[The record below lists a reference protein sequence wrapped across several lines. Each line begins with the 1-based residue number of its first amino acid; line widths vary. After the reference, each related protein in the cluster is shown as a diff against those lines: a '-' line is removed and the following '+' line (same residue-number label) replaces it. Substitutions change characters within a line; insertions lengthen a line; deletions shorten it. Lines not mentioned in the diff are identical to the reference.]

1 MLSLRDQRCLGAALW
16 LGLAGMAGAEG
27 VLPVPQDIVAPS
39 EYNSDDFVPGFYPA
53 LGLAYQHSS
62 NPRRGGGEAVSDT
75 AWVLTPSLRY
85 HQPVGRRNKLTLDYA
100 GSYTYFN
107 ELDDED
113 SQDHR
118 LGANLFLDLS
128 SRFDLNLGLDYTKG
142 HDTRG
147 LSDSRLTEVA
157 DTELD
162 RWRQNGLHIEGV
174 FGRPAAKGQIRA
186 GYAHSRLRFIN
197 NAQETRDRDLD
208 TFNLAFFYS
217 HSPKTKLFVEG
228 RLGEIEY
235 IEADQ
240 AGLDLSSTETS
251 LAFGATWQAT
261 ARTKGH
267 AQVGFTRK
275 SPEADGAEDFD
286 GLTFSG
292 RIVWARTSYS
302 NIGLFYTR
310 TLEEPTELDASYIVA
325 DTYGADWSHA
335 LTERF
340 NLNLWARFGT
350 NEFSNDREDELSD
363 WGLNL
368 GYRVADWLSLGAG
381 YSQLKRDSTAPDGD
395 FTDRVFTLSLRI
407 QGAYEGRRDSTR
419 NETEA
424 AP

>member
-1 MLSLRDQRCLGAALW
+1 MRFLAKNQCLGVLL
-16 LGLAGMAGAEG
+16 LGVSGSAWAEG
-27 VLPVPQDIVAPS
+27 VLPVPRDVVAPS
-39 EYNSDDFVPGFYPA
+39 EYDTEDFVPGFYPS

-62 NPRRGGGEAVSDT
+62 NPRRGDGDVVSDT
-75 AWVLTPSLRY
+75 AWVITPALRY
-85 HQPVGRRNKLTLDYA
+85 HQPVGRRNQLLLDYV
-100 GSYTYFN
+100 GSYTYFSD
-107 ELDDED
+107 LDDEN

-118 LGANLFLDLS
+118 LGANLFLDLT
-128 SRFDLNLGLDYTKG
+128 SRFDLNLGADYTKG

-162 RWRQNGLHIEGV
+162 RWRQNGFHVEGV

-186 GYAHSRLRFIN
+186 GYAHSRLRFVN
-197 NAQETRDRDLD
+197 NDQETRDRDMD

-228 RLGEIEY
+228 RFWQIDY
-235 IEADQ
+235 IEAEQ
-240 AGLDLSSTETS
+240 AGLDLSSEETS

-275 SPEADGAEDFD
+275 NPDAVGAESFD

-310 TLEEPTELDASYIVA
+310 NLEEPTELDASYIVA
-325 DTYGADWSHA
+325 DTYGADWNHA
-335 LTERF
+335 FTERF
-340 NLNLWARFGT
+340 SMNLWTRFGV
-350 NEFSNDREDELSD
+350 NEFSNDREDELTD

-381 YSQLKRDSTAPDGD
+381 YSQLKRESTTPDGD
-395 FTDRVFTLSLRI
+395 FTDRVFTLSLQI
-407 QGAYEGRRDSTR
+407 QGAHEGSRTSQR
-419 NETEA
+419 NEAEA